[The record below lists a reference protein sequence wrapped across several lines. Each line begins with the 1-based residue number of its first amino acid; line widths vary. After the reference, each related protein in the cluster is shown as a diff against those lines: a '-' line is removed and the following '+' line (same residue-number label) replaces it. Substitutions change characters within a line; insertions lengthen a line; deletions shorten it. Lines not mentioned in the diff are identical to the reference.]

1 MARISTR
8 EQFAELCLQ
17 KLGKPLIPIQVS
29 PEQLEICVDDALK
42 FYTDYHDDATIR
54 TFIRRQVGA
63 NLVTITTPVAKTFQ
77 IGEKVIG
84 ATSNIEFTIFDIPST
99 TSICAEEYV
108 QDLTIGETITGQ
120 NSGITAVVADSAAQN
135 DINNGY
141 ITIPD
146 QIISLNRILS
156 FSGKTTNLSMF
167 DIRYQLRLND
177 LYSMA
182 DSTLVYYTQV
192 KQQLELMDQLLIGN
206 KGIRFNRMMNR
217 CYIDMDWHTDVENG
231 DWLVFEGYATVNP
244 DMFPDAYND
253 RVFQEICTNYI
264 KRQWGQNLSLYGE
277 ISLPGG
283 IKLNSDKILMD
294 AEQKIFVYEKEF
306 QDKYSAPP
314 IFIMG

>member
-1 MARISTR
+1 MARITNR
-8 EQFAELCLQ
+8 EQFSELCLQ

-54 TFIRRQVGA
+54 TFIHRQVGA
-63 NLVTITTPVAKTFQ
+63 NLVTLTTPTSNLFQ

-84 ATSNIEFTIFDIPST
+84 STSTIEFTIFDTPT
-99 TSICAEEYV
+99 TSSICSEEYI
-108 QDLTIGETITGQ
+108 QDLTVGETITGQ
-120 NSGITAVVADSAAQN
+120 KSGATGVVSTSIAQN
-135 DINNGY
+135 DIENGY

-146 QIISLNRILS
+146 QVISINRLLN
-156 FSGKTTNLSMF
+156 FSNKTNSLSMF
-167 DIRYQLRLND
+167 DIRYQIRLND
-177 LYSMA
+177 LYSMM

-192 KQQLELMDQLLIGN
+192 KQQLEMMDQILVGQ

-217 CYIDMDWHTDVENG
+217 CYIDMDWQHDVKLG
-231 DWLVFEGYATVNP
+231 DWLVLEGYVTIDPNLY
-244 DMFPDAYND
+244 PDAYNN

-283 IKLNSDKILMD
+283 IKLNSDKILLN
-294 AEQKIFVYEKEF
+294 AEQKIYVYEKEF

-314 IFIMG
+314 IFLMG